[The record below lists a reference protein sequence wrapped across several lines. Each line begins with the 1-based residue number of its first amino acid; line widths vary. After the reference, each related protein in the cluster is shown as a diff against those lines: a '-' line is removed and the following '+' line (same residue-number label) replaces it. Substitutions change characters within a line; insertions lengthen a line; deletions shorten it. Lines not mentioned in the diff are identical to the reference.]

1 MDHARPDMNGAHPFL
16 VLLFAVTCACGDE
29 WEHEELRRFPA
40 EEAVQGVAVDGEHFY
55 AISNRAIGKYRK
67 ETGERVARWED
78 APEGRIRHLNAGV
91 VIEGRLYCAH
101 SNFPAMPEE
110 SSIEVFD
117 PETMRHLESRPFPDP
132 PGSLTWVDR
141 HEGIWY
147 ACFAHYRKS
156 GDPANSR
163 VVSYDADWNPLVRWS
178 FPPALIE
185 RFKGYSAS
193 GGAFG
198 PGGILFVSGHDA
210 KELYLLELPPG
221 GGEARWF
228 FTLPISAAG
237 QAFAWELSDAARL
250 YAIDRATREV
260 IVSEVK

>member
-1 MDHARPDMNGAHPFL
+1 
-16 VLLFAVTCACGDE
+16 
-29 WEHEELRRFPA
+29 
-40 EEAVQGVAVDGEHFY
+40 
-55 AISNRAIGKYRK
+55 
-67 ETGERVARWED
+67 
-78 APEGRIRHLNAGV
+78 
-91 VIEGRLYCAH
+91 
-101 SNFPAMPEE
+101 
-110 SSIEVFD
+110 
-117 PETMRHLESRPFPDP
+117 
-132 PGSLTWVDR
+132 
-141 HEGIWY
+141 
-147 ACFAHYRKS
+147 
-156 GDPANSR
+156 
-163 VVSYDADWNPLVRWS
+163 
-178 FPPALIE
+178 LIE